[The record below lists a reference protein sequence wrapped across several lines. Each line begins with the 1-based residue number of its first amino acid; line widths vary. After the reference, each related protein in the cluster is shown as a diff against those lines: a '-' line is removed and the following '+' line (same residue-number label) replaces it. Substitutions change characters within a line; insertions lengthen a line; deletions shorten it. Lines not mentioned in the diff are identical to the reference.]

1 MNQKLVLSCVT
12 KIFNSEDG
20 EMKSLEEISLNIN
33 QNEFLCIIGPSGCGK
48 TTLLRLIAGLDF
60 PSSGKIILD
69 GEEIRSPSPERGM
82 IFQDFSLFPWRTVL
96 RNVEFGL
103 EILGIERKR
112 EVAEEYLNLVGL
124 NRFKN
129 RYPYELSG
137 GMKQRV
143 AIARALAVNPAILLM
158 DEPFGSLDAQTRNM
172 LQDEILRIWGK
183 TKKTV
188 VFVTHSVD
196 EALYLADRV
205 VVMSINPGRIKK
217 IIDVNM
223 ERPRERTDLKITEK
237 RNEILDILGVELKK
251 MTDR

>member
-237 RNEILDILGVELKK
+237 RNEILDILSVELKK